1 MSAVSG
7 LPVIHARLLLDGL
20 GGLGAGLWRL
30 SCKWTCTQNTRCLQV
45 FEIKPLRAWGAVAT
59 TLLSV
64 AASLYLIAVSPWYL
78 LPLAWAFA
86 GTAWT
91 GVSEH

>member
-1 MSAVSG
+1 MHAHHSGIFLAAV
-7 LPVIHARLLLDGL
+7 
-20 GGLGAGLWRL
+20 RL
-30 SCKWTCTQNTRCLQV
+30 SGQVMYLQV

-59 TLLSV
+59 TVVSV
-64 AASLYLIAVSPWYL
+64 ALSIYLISVSPTYL

-91 GVSEH
+91 GVSQSSHALCKLIGMQ